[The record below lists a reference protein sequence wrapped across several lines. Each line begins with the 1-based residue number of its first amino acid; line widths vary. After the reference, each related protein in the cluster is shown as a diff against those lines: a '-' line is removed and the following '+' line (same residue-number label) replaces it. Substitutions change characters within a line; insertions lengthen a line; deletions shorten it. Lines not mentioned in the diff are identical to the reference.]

1 MDLVVVRTIVAAMIV
16 MMVLARC
23 VNSAVSLATLLLG
36 ATNGLTV
43 IFWVLATMAQ
53 VLHVKL
59 L

>member
-16 MMVLARC
+16 MMVLARY
-23 VNSAVSLATLLLG
+23 VNSVVSLATLLLG

-43 IFWVLATMAQ
+43 IFWMLATMAQ

>member
-16 MMVLARC
+16 MMVLARY
-23 VNSAVSLATLLLG
+23 VSSVVSLATLLLG